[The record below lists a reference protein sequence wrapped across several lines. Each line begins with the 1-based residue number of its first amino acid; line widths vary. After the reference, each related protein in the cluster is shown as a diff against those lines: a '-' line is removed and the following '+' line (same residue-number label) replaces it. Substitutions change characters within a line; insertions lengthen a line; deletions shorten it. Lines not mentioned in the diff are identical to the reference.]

1 MRIGRVS
8 FEDTKCNIF
17 LALICHLVRAQQWVI
32 IKFDLKPT
40 NLTDFLQSLF
50 LNHGAESND
59 V

>member
-8 FEDTKCNIF
+8 FEDIKCNIF

-32 IKFDLKPT
+32 IKFDAKPT

-50 LNHGAESND
+50 LNHGAESKD